1 MTTTLDP
8 TTTPSSGPGG
18 ASRGPALGR
27 VRDAFRRNT
36 TLVNIVGL
44 LVAIVLLY
52 LYLMFNAVGFF
63 TVANQSGLLRDAAL
77 IGIAATGM
85 TLVIIAGEIDVSTGP
100 AVALSSVIV
109 AVAMTEWGL
118 PALLAILITLVV
130 GAGWGALAGLLRAR
144 FLVPSFIA
152 TLGLWSV
159 LRGIGQ
165 FGTDALP
172 VPLPLD
178 EPVMPFL
185 TGTVLGVPTPAVVM
199 ILAFL
204 VFAFVARKTTFGRS
218 VFAIGGNAA
227 AARLAGIKVVRVRVV
242 LFAIMGMLGALSGVL
257 LAARLGSGNAGAANG
272 LEFDVIAAVVIG
284 GTAMSGG
291 RGSLIGT
298 FLGVIFITLIGNGLV
313 LLGVDSFL
321 QSVVR
326 GVIIVLAVLLN
337 VTLSRK
343 RGSIEES

>member
-1 MTTTLDP
+1 MTTTLSP
-8 TTTPSSGPGG
+8 TAPTGGPGG
-18 ASRGPALGR
+18 ATRVSTTSR

-77 IGIAATGM
+77 IGVAATGM

-109 AVAMTEWGL
+109 AVAMTQWGL
-118 PALLAILITLVV
+118 PALLAILLTLVV
-130 GAGWGALAGLLRAR
+130 GAGWGALAGVLRAR

-159 LRGIGQ
+159 LRGLGQ
-165 FGTDALP
+165 FSTDALP

-178 EPVMPFL
+178 DPVMPFL
-185 TGTVLGVPTPAVVM
+185 TGTVLGVPTPAIVM

-204 VFAFVARKTTFGRS
+204 VFAFVARKTAFGRS
-218 VFAIGGNAA
+218 VFAIGGNAS
-227 AARLAGIKVVRVRVV
+227 AARLAGIKVARVRVV
-242 LFAIMGMLGALSGVL
+242 LFALTGMLGAISGVL

-291 RGSLIGT
+291 RGSLVGT
-298 FLGVIFITLIGNGLV
+298 FLGVVFITLIGNGLV

-337 VTLSRK
+337 VTLSRG

>member
-1 MTTTLDP
+1 MTTTLSP
-8 TTTPSSGPGG
+8 TTSTDGPGG
-18 ASRGPALGR
+18 APRASTAGR

-77 IGIAATGM
+77 IGVAATGM

-118 PALLAILITLVV
+118 PALLAILLTLVV
-130 GAGWGALAGLLRAR
+130 GAGWGALAGVLRAR

-159 LRGIGQ
+159 LRGLGQ
-165 FGTDALP
+165 FSTDALP

-178 EPVMPFL
+178 DPVMPFL
-185 TGTVLGVPTPAVVM
+185 TGTVLGVPTPAIVM
-199 ILAFL
+199 IVAFL
-204 VFAFVARKTTFGRS
+204 VFAFVARKTAFGRS

-227 AARLAGIKVVRVRVV
+227 AARLAGIKVARVRVL
-242 LFAIMGMLGALSGVL
+242 LFATMGMLGAVSGVL

-291 RGSLIGT
+291 RGSLVGT

-343 RGSIEES
+343 RGSIEEN

>member
-1 MTTTLDP
+1 
-8 TTTPSSGPGG
+8 
-18 ASRGPALGR
+18 
-27 VRDAFRRNT
+27 
-36 TLVNIVGL
+36 
-44 LVAIVLLY
+44 
-52 LYLMFNAVGFF
+52 
-63 TVANQSGLLRDAAL
+63 
-77 IGIAATGM
+77 
-85 TLVIIAGEIDVSTGP
+85 
-100 AVALSSVIV
+100 
-109 AVAMTEWGL
+109 
-118 PALLAILITLVV
+118 
-130 GAGWGALAGLLRAR
+130 
-144 FLVPSFIA
+144 
-152 TLGLWSV
+152 
-159 LRGIGQ
+159 
-165 FGTDALP
+165 
-172 VPLPLD
+172 
-178 EPVMPFL
+178 
-185 TGTVLGVPTPAVVM
+185 VLGVPTPAVIM
-199 ILAFL
+199 IVAFL
-204 VFAFVARKTTFGRS
+204 VFAFVARKTAFGRS

-227 AARLAGIKVVRVRVV
+227 AARLAGIKVARVRVL

-291 RGSLIGT
+291 RGSLVGT